1 MAIYEKIFNLFKLH
15 INDDCDKDT
24 TRKLLSPILMF
35 MDLYEK
41 ERTADLIH
49 EIFQQACVEFQWFYW
64 TSDEYYGGVGEWREF
79 PPVCISQLNKAVR
92 EKKTSVQ
99 VFTNIDSFVNKHQVR
114 IKLFK
119 NFYFRL
125 FFHNV
130 TM

>member
-49 EIFQQACVEFQWFYW
+49 EIFQQACVEFQ
-64 TSDEYYGGVGEWREF
+64 
-79 PPVCISQLNKAVR
+79 
-92 EKKTSVQ
+92 
-99 VFTNIDSFVNKHQVR
+99 VNFLSTDIH
-114 IKLFK
+114 KLFTTCC
-119 NFYFRL
+119 FIWPRL
-125 FFHNV
+125 PKLVCGSFNGERYV
-130 TM
+130 LK